1 MLIKK
6 CIQSKK
12 NTTFALRKSMLM
24 RNCFFALI
32 LMLYCIN
39 AAGQDAY
46 FSQSDASRLCLNP
59 SYSGDSGRGRIAMGY
74 KNQWQGVGGFNSIHF
89 SYDQNIEKIK
99 SGIGL
104 QAVSYMPSE
113 LQSKNYLKA
122 FYSYDLQVSRDLFF
136 RVGIA
141 GGVRIEQ
148 FNAGKLVLPEN
159 FYNIY
164 TEVLTDSIVVKAD
177 FAIGMSVNYKDKF
190 HVGMSID
197 HVTLDTDNPLKFT
210 LDASANVNIDSDD
223 FVLIPYLIYRN
234 QSGYDLLSIGA
245 GLKMKPLILALGY
258 EANILG
264 YSFKNMHSLILQ
276 AGMEFNDL
284 QVRYSYNVVL
294 SGLGMRTH
302 GAHEISLV
310 YCFGDKIIKRY

>member
-1 MLIKK
+1 
-6 CIQSKK
+6 
-12 NTTFALRKSMLM
+12 M

-39 AAGQDAY
+39 AVAQDAY
-46 FSQSDASRLCLNP
+46 FSQSDASRLYLNP

-89 SYDQNIEKIK
+89 SYDQNVEKIR

-104 QAVSYMPSE
+104 QVISYMPSE
-113 LQSKNYLKA
+113 LQSKSSMKA
-122 FYSYDLQVSRDLFF
+122 FYSYNLQVSRDLFF

-148 FNAGKLVLPEN
+148 FNAGKIVLPEN
-159 FYNIY
+159 FYGMY
-164 TEVLTDSIVVKAD
+164 SEVLTDSIVVKAD
-177 FAIGMSVNYKDKF
+177 FAVGMSVNYHDKF
-190 HVGMSID
+190 RMGMSID

-210 LDASANVNIDSDD
+210 LDASVNINMDSDEL
-223 FVLIPYLIYRN
+223 VLIPYLIYRN
-234 QSGYDLLSIGA
+234 QSGYDLLNIGTS
-245 GLKMKPLILALGY
+245 LKMKPLTLGLCY

-264 YSFKNMHSLILQ
+264 YSFKNIHSLILQ
-276 AGMEFNDL
+276 AGIEFHDL
-284 QVRYSYNVVL
+284 QVCYSYNVVL

-302 GAHEISLV
+302 GAHEISLI
-310 YCFGDKIIKRY
+310 YCFGDKKVKRY